1 MSSKE
6 LSFFLYT
13 LKYITVKMKRFCV
26 HFKCCASQTWGHT
39 VKIICQRIFV
49 SLLCAGDWKRRRE
62 KTVSLPTRSLRSI
75 LTNSSKVLVIK
86 HGHVKEHRAHSMRG
100 PTLFTKEELIL
111 FTSQVNVR
119 P

>member
-1 MSSKE
+1 
-6 LSFFLYT
+6 
-13 LKYITVKMKRFCV
+13 MKRFCV

-39 VKIICQRIFV
+39 DKIICQWTFV
-49 SLLCAGDWKRRRE
+49 SLLCARDWECRHE

-75 LTNSSKVLVIK
+75 LTNSLKVLVIK
-86 HGHVKEHRAHSMRG
+86 HGHVKEHKAHNMRG

-111 FTSQVNVR
+111 LTSQVNVR